1 MNIWLLAVGLVGI
14 AAAGVWYAVLLRDSS
29 RGRRVAFFNRG
40 GIPPRS
46 LYLWVLVVLLG
57 ESFVVNAV
65 TDRGGFNVAGGVVVA
80 FVVSELARRWHNR
93 TVPAAVPAD
102 DESLPAD

>member
-1 MNIWLLAVGLVGI
+1 MNVWLVGAGLAAI
-14 AAAGVWYAVLLRDSS
+14 AASGVWYAVLLRDSS
-29 RGRRVAFFNRG
+29 PGRRVGFFNRG

-80 FVVSELARRWHNR
+80 FAVSELARRWHNR
-93 TVPAAVPAD
+93 TVPATVPDD
-102 DESLPAD
+102 DEVLPTD